1 MIYGRVGLASIAT
14 RGGPLDTIW
23 LEKKKETTEMSESS
37 EPNPTGALVEVV
49 MIPVGLCQECGMF
62 SLWRIERIFDN
73 HYQSALA
80 CKRCAPGEAGDLP
93 DVTPANLTRTRISV
107 KPAGHCLKCGKD
119 ALWSHAFYSEGG
131 LESTFFCTNCE
142 PASEGSAP
150 FQRSERELLESL
162 RLEEPDG

>member
-49 MIPVGLCQECGMF
+49 MLPVGLCQDCGMF

-73 HYQSALA
+73 HYQSDLV
-80 CKRCAPGEAGDLP
+80 CKRCLLEKRDLKSY
-93 DVTPANLTRTRISV
+93 PANLTRHQNSV
-107 KPAGHCLKCGKD
+107 SRRHSLK
-119 ALWSHAFYSEGG
+119 A
-131 LESTFFCTNCE
+131 
-142 PASEGSAP
+142 
-150 FQRSERELLESL
+150 
-162 RLEEPDG
+162 